1 MGGNEGFPT
10 PIGIAIPSDEN
21 RCGVNRWH
29 ARTENISLV
38 SGLPSRPATIDEDGI
53 TGDQG
58 RRVRGE
64 KDDGSGYVHGLANS
78 VQGGDTL
85 DDISA
90 QLRVGEIFLR
100 TRSVDERGCNRIHRD
115 VVLSPFDGQAFGEM
129 GNGGLGHAVDRL
141 RGQGNESG
149 L

>member
-1 MGGNEGFPT
+1 MEFAT
-10 PIGIAIPSDEN
+10 RTIFL
-21 RCGVNRWH
+21 VN
-29 ARTENISLV
+29 
-38 SGLPSRPATIDEDGI
+38 GLPSCPATIDEDGI
-53 TGDQG
+53 AGDKG

-78 VQGGDTL
+78 VKGGDAL
-85 DDISA
+85 EDVSA
-90 QLRVGEIFLR
+90 ELGVGEIFLR

-115 VVLSPFDGQAFGEM
+115 VVLAPFDGQAFGEM
-129 GNGGLGHAVDRL
+129 GNGGLGHAVNRL